1 MLCLSQTIHISPI
14 LWDPLQPNC
23 GAAASASA
31 WVLNTACF
39 GFALSGS
46 NALLAAPLVR
56 TVNPTVAAISSREL
70 INEGEADRP
79 MSSMISII
87 HDASRLRDLP
97 PNHLLLF
104 WRESLGSASSST
116 LQAYRHQG
124 YG

>member
-1 MLCLSQTIHISPI
+1 
-14 LWDPLQPNC
+14 
-23 GAAASASA
+23 
-31 WVLNTACF
+31 
-39 GFALSGS
+39 
-46 NALLAAPLVR
+46 
-56 TVNPTVAAISSREL
+56 
-70 INEGEADRP
+70 

-97 PNHLLLF
+97 LNHLLLF